1 MGDRRPLGVAVVV
14 VSAGVQLEYSFA
26 VPDLGAKWF
35 SNAFLVQ
42 LAETEAGGGEGAG
55 GGGAVLDADAACWIY
70 RPAGRGVEAAQ
81 TAVGEVEVEIAD
93 EIKEAIE
100 KWSRASEKRLSSFLF
115 FPKA

>member
-1 MGDRRPLGVAVVV
+1 LALQWWWLVP
-14 VSAGVQLEYSFA
+14 EYSFA

-55 GGGAVLDADAACWIY
+55 GGEVLDADAACWIY
-70 RPAGRGVEAAQ
+70 RPAGREAGAVPV
-81 TAVGEVEVEIAD
+81 AVGEVEVEIAD